1 MKKIY
6 EILAAKGNQVWSVA
20 SDQLVYTAIEIMADK
35 EVGALVVTERDSLV
49 GIVSE
54 RDYTRKVILKGKS
67 SKEILV
73 KEIMTTKVVVAHD
86 QLKVDECL
94 AMVSKFKV
102 RHLPVMDGDNVIGMI
117 SSGDLVKAIID
128 EQKFVIDQLEH
139 YIRG

>member
-20 SDQLVYTAIEIMADK
+20 SDQLVYTAIEIMAEK

-73 KEIMTTKVVVAHD
+73 KEIMTSKVVVAHD
-86 QLKVDECL
+86 QLNVDECL

>member
-20 SDQLVYTAIEIMADK
+20 SDQLVYTAIEMMAEK
-35 EVGALVVTERDSLV
+35 EVGALVVTERDLLV

-67 SKEILV
+67 SREILV

-86 QLKVDECL
+86 RLKVDECL

-128 EQKFVIDQLEH
+128 EQKFVIDQLEQ

>member
-20 SDQLVYTAIEIMADK
+20 SDQLVYTAIEMMAEK

>member
-20 SDQLVYTAIEIMADK
+20 SDQLVYTAIEMMAEK

-117 SSGDLVKAIID
+117 SSGYLVKAIID
-128 EQKFVIDQLEH
+128 EQKVVIDQLEH
-139 YIRG
+139 YTRG

>member
-20 SDQLVYTAIEIMADK
+20 SDQLVYTAIEIMAEK

-67 SKEILV
+67 SREILV
-73 KEIMTTKVVVAHD
+73 KEIMTAKVVVAHD

-94 AMVSKFKV
+94 AMVVKFKV